1 MLEVYKYLKL
11 ISFRTWFIGAAIP
24 KGEFAKWDN
33 QALSIPA
40 LPPSIINSRVVN
52 VTYHVVIEVDVPWGF
67 DPTINMPITMGTIP
81 FRPAYQQITVSQID
95 LIVPPMG
102 KKFLKDFITDTQCP
116 ILLEQAC
123 FTYQICEGIEP
134 GTPSRCS
141 NLLYNSVIM
150 L

>member
-1 MLEVYKYLKL
+1 MYFKHYGTIEIKL

-81 FRPAYQQITVSQID
+81 FRPAYQQITVPQID
-95 LIVPPMG
+95 PNAPPMG
-102 KKFLKDFITDTQCP
+102 KKLTFSLILFIISLKLSRNKYCFISCTKC
-116 ILLEQAC
+116 
-123 FTYQICEGIEP
+123 
-134 GTPSRCS
+134 
-141 NLLYNSVIM
+141 
-150 L
+150 

>member
-1 MLEVYKYLKL
+1 MLILQILTSKKSGNVWKLSGNFIYDIWQKSWLKIKL
-11 ISFRTWFIGAAIP
+11 VSFCTWYIGAAIP

-81 FRPAYQQITVSQID
+81 FRPAYQQITVPQID
-95 LIVPPMG
+95 PNAPPMG
-102 KKFLKDFITDTQCP
+102 KKLTFSL
-116 ILLEQAC
+116 IL
-123 FTYQICEGIEP
+123 
-134 GTPSRCS
+134 
-141 NLLYNSVIM
+141 
-150 L
+150 